1 MRRSCRRILAA
12 LLGCVGIA
20 TVPGWSGAQLQPGTH
35 QLTPQVGVALATNDL
50 MHSTAEHPSN
60 GEPVDVV
67 ADIGLDPGVFGGFR
81 YVYALTRRLA
91 VEGEFGFTAS
101 VCAIQL
107 LELNPDAEGEP
118 QFEVT
123 TMDAHIYQYFLNLNY
138 FVGTWGVVSPNLTVG
153 IGQHVLDLRQKGEVN
168 FDSIFD
174 RAYLVGLGVM
184 FHANPR
190 LGIRVDVRDYMYN
203 FHFDNQFADERSA
216 GIITGRD
223 IGLNV
228 AAAGPRFQN
237 DIVISLAFQVRPF

>member
-1 MRRSCRRILAA
+1 MRGA
-12 LLGCVGIA
+12 LLGCLGIA
-20 TVPGWSGAQLQPGTH
+20 AFPGWSGAQLQPGTH
-35 QLTPQVGVALATNDL
+35 LLTPQIGVALATNDL

-67 ADIGLDPGVFGGFR
+67 ADIGLDPGAFAGAR

-91 VEGEFGFTAS
+91 LEGEFGFTAA

-118 QFEVT
+118 QYEVT
-123 TMDAHIYQYFLNLNY
+123 TLDAHVYQYFLNLNY

-153 IGQHVLDLRQKGEVN
+153 IGQHILDLRQKGEVN

-174 RAYLVGLGVM
+174 RAFLVGLGMM
-184 FHANPR
+184 FHAHPR
-190 LGIRVDVRDYMYN
+190 LDIRVDVRDYMYN
-203 FHFDNQFADERSA
+203 FLFDNQFADERSHN
-216 GIITGRD
+216 IIDGRD

-228 AAAGPRFQN
+228 AEAGARFQN
-237 DIVISLAFQVRPF
+237 DIVISLGFQVRPF